1 MKAFFDYIDELLILE
16 YMEWGIFIS
25 LLMTLIL
32 MYFIDRRKT

>member
-25 LLMTLIL
+25 LLMTLIV